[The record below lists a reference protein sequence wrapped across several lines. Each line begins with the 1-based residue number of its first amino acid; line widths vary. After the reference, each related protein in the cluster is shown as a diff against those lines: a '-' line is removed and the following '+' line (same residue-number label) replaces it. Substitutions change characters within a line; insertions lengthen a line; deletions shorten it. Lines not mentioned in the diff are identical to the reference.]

1 MCHCSTYCMCILFF
15 FFKEPEP
22 KIIRR
27 ISQPKPL
34 IEPDEPTA
42 AGRSPSP
49 PRKPVSNIIHIRN
62 LTRPFTLNQLKELLK
77 RTGSLVEESFWI
89 DNIKSHCIV
98 TVSSLLWLCL
108 YVCLGTSILFVRG
121 GEMKL
126 YKAVLHFCPI
136 MIILLRWS
144 CGGCS
149 NLLVC

>member
-1 MCHCSTYCMCILFF
+1 MYKKFEIKHFFLTVCDFVSLQYILYVYSIFF

-98 TVSSLLWLCL
+98 SVSSLLWLCL
-108 YVCLGTSILFVRG
+108 YICLGTSILFIRG
-121 GEMKL
+121 GEMK
-126 YKAVLHFCPI
+126 F
-136 MIILLRWS
+136 
-144 CGGCS
+144 
-149 NLLVC
+149 

>member
-108 YVCLGTSILFVRG
+108 YPCLGTSILFIRRRG
-121 GEMKL
+121 DEAL
-126 YKAVLHFCPI
+126 SCTSLLSLHDNP
-136 MIILLRWS
+136 LRMELW
-144 CGGCS
+144 GM
-149 NLLVC
+149 